1 MTNLETAEELF
12 KSGYN
17 CSQTVFMLFAPKY
30 GLSKEMAVKIACGF
44 GGGMRDAQVCGAV
57 TGALMVIG
65 LKYGNENNATA
76 QDQESKQLCYQ
87 KTKEF
92 IKLFRETQGS
102 IVCKELLGIDIS
114 TEEGNKAASE
124 QGLFQTTCV
133 DMVVKAV
140 EILEQEGY

>member
-1 MTNLETAEELF
+1 MTNFEMAKDLF
-12 KSGYN
+12 KNGLN

-65 LKYGNENNATA
+65 LKYGNENKE
-76 QDQESKQLCYQ
+76 DQESKQICYQ

-92 IKLFRETQGS
+92 IKLFREAQGS
-102 IVCKELLGIDIS
+102 IVCKELLGVDIS
-114 TEEGNKAASE
+114 TEEGNKLAGE
-124 QGLFQTTCV
+124 KGLYQTTCV
-133 DMVVKAV
+133 DMILKAV